1 MQIPQNEPLLDGNER
16 KYILDCL
23 ESNQL
28 SFGKYIKKFEQS
40 MTEMTGAAYAVS
52 VSSGTAALHLSFLGL
67 GLGKDDEVI
76 MPDFTLIADSNM
88 ALLCGIKPVFVDVDP
103 LYYCIHWELIEK
115 KITPKTKAILAVHM
129 YGHPCPMDEILVLAK
144 KYNLYVIED
153 ACQAHGVE
161 YKGKSVGN
169 LGDVGVFSFYSTKT
183 LTCGEGGMIVTNH
196 KELAGKVNSLKNQGF
211 DEKGRNYIHHS
222 IGFNY
227 RLTNLQAAIAAAQM
241 EKLSFKVEKKRK
253 IAAAYHYFLC
263 NVNEIELP
271 QQAKWAKS
279 NFWNYFVIVK
289 DISRNQRNS
298 AMEWLMKHGIES
310 RLPFQALHKQPVYQ
324 VPKESY
330 YPDCMEQ
337 YPVSE
342 YLSDHGICL
351 PSGLGLTDNQIAN
364 ISENIINFFREKDF
378 CE

>member
-52 VSSGTAALHLSFLGL
+52 VSSGSAALHLSFQGL

-76 MPDFTLIADSNM
+76 MPNFTLIADSNM
-88 ALLCGIKPVFVDVDP
+88 AILSGIKPVFVDVDSF
-103 LYYCIHWELIEK
+103 YYCINWELIEK
-115 KITPKTKAILAVHM
+115 KITPRTKAILVVHM
-129 YGHPCPMDEILVLAK
+129 YGHPCPMDKILALAK

-153 ACQAHGVE
+153 AAQAHGVK

-196 KELAGKVNSLKNQGF
+196 KELARKFNSLKNQGF

-227 RLTNLQAAIAAAQM
+227 RLTNLQAAIATAQM
-241 EKLSFKVEKKRK
+241 EKLSNKVEKKRK
-253 IAAAYHYFLC
+253 IAAAYNHLLK
-263 NVNEIELP
+263 NLNTIQLP
-271 QQAKWAKS
+271 QEAKWAKS

-289 DISRNQRNS
+289 DISRNQRNL
-298 AMEWLMKHGIES
+298 AIEYLKNNGIET
-310 RLPFQALHKQPVYQ
+310 RLPFQSLHKQPVYQ
-324 VPKESY
+324 LPKESY
-330 YPDCMEQ
+330 YPDCEGD
-337 YPVSE
+337 YPISE
-342 YLSDHGICL
+342 YLSNHGLCL
-351 PSGLGLTDNQIAN
+351 PSGLNLSDDQIFY
-364 ISENIINFFREKDF
+364 ISEALTNFFKNI
-378 CE
+378 